1 MTMETYQTKQRITNR
16 TLTVE
21 ELPEEFEGLEVEV
34 KVVVLRNDSFSNFKD
49 EKQNKQTTLPKP
61 EEIAQNT
68 VQSKEDRLAIIK
80 KFAGIYKPG
89 EYVIPEDEWY
99 KQ

>member
-1 MTMETYQTKQRITNR
+1 METYQTKQRITNR

-34 KVVVLRNDSFSNFKD
+34 KVAVLQNDSSLNFGDK
-49 EKQNKQTTLPKP
+49 KTTLQEPKD
-61 EEIAQNT
+61 ITQNT
-68 VQSKEDRLAIIK
+68 IQSKEERLAIIK

-89 EYVIPEDEWY
+89 EYVMPEDEWY

>member
-1 MTMETYQTKQRITNR
+1 MKTYRTKQKITNR

-34 KVVVLRNDSFSNFKD
+34 KVVVLRNDSFSDFGK
-49 EKQNKQTTLPKP
+49 KQNKQTMLQKPK
-61 EEIAQNT
+61 EAAQNT

-89 EYVIPEDEWY
+89 EYVVPEDEWY